1 MIMSFT
7 HLQIRSGY
15 SFMESSVQIPPLI
28 QRAKELNFKALALTD
43 ESVLYN
49 AIPFYKACVAHGIK
63 PIFGLTLTFMYEND
77 EVEAIVLAK
86 SNEGYEQLIK
96 ISTLMQTQNLVDFTE
111 LFEETSALIMIV
123 QTKTVALTN
132 LLRQDNVQ
140 TLSNWLAGFEGKFLR
155 ENIYLG
161 LERMNE
167 ADDELIT
174 QAKQFAKVTSIKA
187 VALHDVRYVHEN
199 EWNSFDCLQA
209 IKDNRSWDFTKANE
223 KNQGR
228 HLRSTVEMEAA
239 FNLWKEAVQRT
250 EEIAASCTV
259 SFSFDEIQL
268 PKFPLAAGETAEL
281 YIRKRCERA
290 LVNTY
295 PEAKQYEAAKQR
307 LAYELS
313 VINQLEFND
322 YFLIVADFVQ
332 YAKDNQIAV
341 GPGRGSAAG
350 SLVAYLLGI
359 TDVDPLEYSLLFER
373 FLNPERVSM
382 PDIDIDF
389 SDQRRDEVIDY
400 VRKKYGDD
408 YVAQIITFG
417 TFAARSILREVMK
430 TMEINENDQKY
441 ILRHIPQ
448 DTSQKIADSVRNEHE
463 LVKYVKH
470 SKKLRT
476 LFAVAVQLEGL
487 PRHMSVH
494 AAGIVVGKRP
504 LIKDVPL
511 TKGAH
516 GTNVTQ
522 YAMHELEAIGLLKMD
537 ILGLKNLTLI
547 ERVVSLI
554 QRREDKDF
562 SLAEINEADAK
573 TFSLLQKGQTNGV
586 FQFESSGMKQMLM
599 KVKPTEFN
607 ELAALNA
614 LYRPGPMKYIDT
626 YAKRKH
632 GQEKVTY
639 VHEDLQPILEETYGV
654 LVYQEQI
661 MQIVHKFAS
670 FSLGEADLLRRAI
683 SKKSRAGIEAQKER
697 FIKGCLQNGYSQN
710 VAEQLFEWI
719 VTFANYGFNKSHS
732 VAYSKVAYSLAYLKA
747 HYPAYFFASLL
758 SSSFGED
765 AKKRVSYMREA
776 SDFGISVLPPS
787 INHSYAYFTVE
798 KDAVRIGLMAIKG
811 IGYDTIQTIVAARKE
826 QAFRDFFDFVLR
838 VKIKRNA
845 LETLI
850 LAGAFDDTYPNRASL
865 LASITPALERAELF
879 GDYGEGALFKDSIQM
894 RADYVEMEDFT
905 VMQKLADEKE
915 LLSTY
920 ISNHPLKEKRAAL
933 TAENYTSIA
942 AVKQLRPNTTCRLIV
957 FAQAVKKIRTKR
969 GDSMAF
975 VTLADET
982 DELEA
987 VVFSNVWR
995 EVSRFLEEDH
1005 LYRIEGRASE
1015 RNGEKQLIINQVAPY
1030 SLEDL
1035 LDNKYVYL
1043 RIKDQDYASTLTFLA
1058 ELAEEYSGKSKVIIY
1073 NETTKESFKLSEKYM
1088 LSCDE
1093 SCMQS
1098 LIAYFG
1104 AENVVLK

>member
-1 MIMSFT
+1 MSFT

-15 SFMESSVQIPPLI
+15 SFMESSVQIAPLI
-28 QRAKELNFKALALTD
+28 QRAKQLDFKALALTD
-43 ESVLYN
+43 EGVLYN
-49 AIPFYKACVAHGIK
+49 AIPFYKACLAHGIK

-86 SNEGYEQLIK
+86 TNKGYEQLIQ
-96 ISTLMQTQNLVDFTE
+96 ISTLMQTQKLDEFTD
-111 LFEETSALIMIV
+111 LFEETSELIMIV

-132 LLRQDNVQ
+132 LLRQGNVQ
-140 TLSNWLAGFEGKFLR
+140 ALSNWLLVFEGKFSR
-155 ENIYLG
+155 KNIYLG

-167 ADDELIT
+167 ADDELIA
-174 QAKQFAKVTSIKA
+174 QAKQFTKATDFKA

-209 IKDNRSWDFTKANE
+209 IKDNRSWDIINANE
-223 KNQGR
+223 GNQGR
-228 HLRSTVEMEAA
+228 HLRSTSEMEAA
-239 FNLWKEAVQRT
+239 FHLWKEALQAT
-250 EEIAASCTV
+250 EEIAAICSV
-259 SFSFDEIQL
+259 SFSFNNIQL
-268 PKFPLAAGETAEL
+268 PKFPVAAGETAES

-290 LVNTY
+290 LENTY
-295 PEAKQYEAAKQR
+295 PERKQYEAAKQR
-307 LAYELS
+307 LTYELR

-373 FLNPERVSM
+373 FLNPERVTM

-400 VRKKYGDD
+400 VRKKYGEE

-430 TMEINENDQKY
+430 VMEINENDQKY
-441 ILRHIPQ
+441 ILRHIPY
-448 DTSQKIADSVRNEHE
+448 DSSQKIADSVRNEDE
-463 LVKYVKH
+463 LVKYIKQ
-470 SKKLRT
+470 SNKLKS
-476 LFAVAVQLEGL
+476 LFTIAIQLEGL

-494 AAGIVVGKRP
+494 AAGIVIGKRP

-511 TKGAH
+511 TKGTH

-547 ERVVSLI
+547 ERVVSHI
-554 QRREDKDF
+554 QRRETEAF

-573 TFSLLQKGQTNGV
+573 TFALLQKGQTNGV

-599 KVKPTEFN
+599 KVKPTEFS

-632 GQEKVTY
+632 GQESVTY
-639 VHEDLQPILEETYGV
+639 VHDDLKPILEETYGV

-683 SKKSRAGIEAQKER
+683 SKKSRAGIEAQQAR
-697 FIKGCLQNGYSQN
+697 FIKGCLQNGYQQN

-732 VAYSKVAYSLAYLKA
+732 VAYSKIAYSLAYLKA

-758 SSSFGED
+758 SSTLGED

-776 SDFGISVLPPS
+776 SDFGIAILPPS
-787 INHSYAYFTVE
+787 INHSFAYFTVE
-798 KDAVRIGLMAIKG
+798 KGSIRIGLMSIKG
-811 IGYDTIQTIVAARKE
+811 IGYDTVQAIVDARKE
-826 QAFRDFFDFVLR
+826 KPFRDFFDFVLR
-838 VKIKRNA
+838 VKLKRNA

-850 LAGAFDDTYPNRASL
+850 LAGAFDDSYANRASL

-879 GDYGEGALFKDSIQM
+879 GGYGAGALFKDSIQM
-894 RADYVEMEDFT
+894 RADYVEIEDFT

-942 AVKQLRPNTTCRLIV
+942 AVKRLRPNTPCQLIV
-957 FAQAVKKIRTKR
+957 FAQAVKKIRTRR

-982 DELEA
+982 DEVEA

-995 EVSRFLEEDH
+995 EVSGILEEDN

-1015 RNGEKQLIINQVAPY
+1015 RNGEKQVIINQVDPY

-1043 RIKDQDYASTLTFLA
+1043 RIKDQDYASTLRYLA
-1058 ELAEEYSGKSKVIIY
+1058 QLAEENSGKSKVIVY
-1073 NETTKESFKLSEKYM
+1073 NESTKESFKLSDKYA

-1093 SCMQS
+1093 LCMQK

-1104 AENVVLK
+1104 TKNVVLK